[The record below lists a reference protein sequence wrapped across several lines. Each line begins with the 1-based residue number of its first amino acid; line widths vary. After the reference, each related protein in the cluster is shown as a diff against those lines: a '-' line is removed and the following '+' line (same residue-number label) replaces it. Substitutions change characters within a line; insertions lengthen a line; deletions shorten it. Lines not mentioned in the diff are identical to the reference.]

1 LSFKDS
7 FNTTTFH
14 QLQQNWI
21 QKLTQNGFEPE
32 YIILANADNLDIL
45 TDFDETKKMVVLI
58 ATFLDGVRLI
68 DNYRIN

>member
-1 LSFKDS
+1 MEIEEWPRASPAPLPK
-7 FNTTTFH
+7 
-14 QLQQNWI
+14 
-21 QKLTQNGFEPE
+21 TQNGFEPE

-45 TDFDETKKMVVLI
+45 TDFDESKKMVVLI